1 MFVNPFTP
9 GRSCGTMQG
18 QVCCSAWGF
27 RSFVK
32 EQAIEAR
39 VRIHIGPD
47 PLDVAEA
54 TRFVSS
60 PEAGGNALFTGTV
73 RSPDGDREVAYL
85 TYEAWEGRA
94 EQVLADLADEILER
108 HRARRAYVAHRTGRV
123 EVGDASVVVAVSAPH
138 RAEAFDACRALI
150 DAVKASAPIWKKE
163 VGMEGERWVGMPR

>member
-9 GRSCGTMQG
+9 GRWCGTMQG
-18 QVCCSAWGF
+18 NSAWG
-27 RSFVK
+27 SFVK

-39 VRIHIGPD
+39 TRIMITPE

-54 TRFVSS
+54 MRFVSD

-73 RSPDGDREVAYL
+73 RSPDEGREIACL

-94 EQVLADLADEILER
+94 EQILTALADEILER
-108 HRARRAYVAHRTGRV
+108 HGARRAYVAHRTGGV
-123 EVGDASVVVAVSAPH
+123 EVGEASVVVAVSAPH
-138 RAEAFDACRALI
+138 RGAAFDACRALI
-150 DAVKASAPIWKKE
+150 DALKASAPIWKKE